1 MFGML
6 DYRAHKLFWL
16 ICWPLALAN
25 LVLGYCAVV
34 ASALY
39 VRLELSSY
47 HPLLRIVIAWVVAQ
61 LALLVLAILWAVC
74 IFTVKRVFFWLIDIV
89 PAHGADA
96 DDAKEVVLQ
105 GPSFALYKKLETSV
119 DDWADKDTDALV
131 RCMNWRARW
140 FFPVKSRTALF
151 VHHLQ
156 KTCWKEGKQPWQL
169 PKTIVDDIR
178 KLVGKPSWLEIA
190 VTNPYIF
197 HGALTLVVIAVIVLQ
212 RP

>member
-6 DYRAHKLFWL
+6 DYRAHKLLWL
-16 ICWPLALAN
+16 ICWPLAFVN
-25 LVLGYCAVV
+25 LVLGYGAVV
-34 ASALY
+34 ASAFY
-39 VRLELSSY
+39 VRFELPSY

-61 LALLVLAILWAVC
+61 LALLVLAILLAVC

-131 RCMNWRARW
+131 HSM
-140 FFPVKSRTALF
+140 KTRTALF

-156 KTCWKEGKQPWQL
+156 KACWKEGKQPWQL
-169 PKTIVDDIR
+169 PKTIVDDVR
-178 KLVGKPSWLEIA
+178 KLAGKPSWLA